1 MKIKAS
7 SATSFLF
14 YLFFA
19 PIVATFLPYL
29 ACSALDIPFAHGL
42 FSIDMFALFC
52 LLLTP
57 RGKIVWSSIWALL
70 LILFAFFY
78 ESTFSMTVTLL
89 HYSQWSDYFC
99 ALVYLIVV
107 ILAFAIPRKKRFL
120 LPVIAFLYLLLFLA
134 DASNILYM
142 GFNINLF
149 ELWNLASFFV
159 WGIALFV
166 SIPCLQIGLVLF
178 FSNKIFKND
187 EGKSRVNSPL
197 VLVLLFLFVLM
208 LNWGANNLQN
218 REKIVAC
225 SLKDYSLIFD
235 KETRFCSNHYLNPD
249 IKAVYSEYKKNDL
262 HVVDNDFDKVV
273 MILVESWGVPKN
285 IDLLQASFQ
294 IFENVPN
301 TFVGLYPRSAA
312 YTQGAEWEDF
322 GIPGGEIKDS
332 VLPMKYKAAGYET
345 WYVHGFDQDFFDRA
359 KIYPAY
365 GFDSLLFRSD
375 FFKRGLKGCHYGYPG
390 ICDESLEQWLEQKL
404 EEPGKKFVYWTTLD
418 AHYPYDSQIF
428 EKRSKL
434 CGDFNLSELACVYWT
449 HEEETLQSVARLVKR
464 FPNVRFVIRGDHR
477 PMGKPN
483 YTEFLEGFYAFWVPM
498 VVYPFGDD

>member
-1 MKIKAS
+1 MKTRVNS
-7 SATSFLF
+7 TTSFLF
-14 YLFFA
+14 YLFFT
-19 PIVATFLPYL
+19 PVVAAFLPYL
-29 ACSALDIPFAHGL
+29 ACSALDLPFAHGL

-52 LLLTP
+52 LILTP
-57 RGKIVWSSIWALL
+57 RGKVVWSSVWALL
-70 LILFAFFY
+70 FFLFAFFY
-78 ESTFSMTVTLL
+78 EPTFSSTIAMA

-107 ILAFAIPRKKRFL
+107 IFAFAIPRKMKFV
-120 LPVIAFLYLLLFLA
+120 LPFIAFLYLLLFLA

-142 GFNINLF
+142 GFNIKLF
-149 ELWNLASFFV
+149 ELWHLASFFI
-159 WGIALFV
+159 WGIALFI
-166 SIPCLQIGLVLF
+166 SIPCLQMGLVLF
-178 FSNKIFKND
+178 FSKKLFRNE
-187 EGKSRVNSPL
+187 EGYSRVYSPL

-208 LNWGANNLQN
+208 LNWGMNALQN
-218 REKIVAC
+218 RENMVART
-225 SLKDYSLIFD
+225 LKDYSLIFD
-235 KETRFCSNHYLNPD
+235 KEARFSNNHYLDPD
-249 IKAVYSEYKKNDL
+249 IKAAYPEYKKNDL
-262 HVVDNDFDKVV
+262 HVVNNNFDKVV

-294 IFENVPN
+294 IFEKVPN

-345 WYVHGFDQDFFDRA
+345 WYVHGYDQKFFNRA
-359 KIYPAY
+359 EIYPAY
-365 GFDSLLFRSD
+365 GFDSLLFRTD
-375 FFKRGLKGCHYGYPG
+375 FFKRGLKGCQYGYPG
-390 ICDESLEQWLEQKL
+390 ICDESLEHWLEQKL
-404 EEPGKKFVYWTTLD
+404 DEPGKKFIHWTTLD

-428 EKRSKL
+428 EKKSKL
-434 CGDFNLSELACVYWT
+434 CDDFNLSELACVFWT

-483 YTEFLEGFYAFWVPM
+483 YTEFLESFYAFWVPIIT
-498 VVYPFGDD
+498 VN

>member
-1 MKIKAS
+1 MKIRVS
-7 SATSFLF
+7 PTISFLF

-19 PIVATFLPYL
+19 PVVAALLPYL
-29 ACSALDIPFAHGL
+29 ACSALNIPFAHGL
-42 FSIDMFALFC
+42 FSIDLFALLC

-57 RGKIVWSSIWALL
+57 SGKIVWSSVWALL
-70 LILFAFFY
+70 LFLFAFFY
-78 ESTFSMTVTLL
+78 EPTFSMTVTMAR
-89 HYSQWSDYFC
+89 YSQWSDYFC

-107 ILAFAIPRKKRFL
+107 VFAFAIPRKMKFV
-120 LPVIAFLYLLLFLA
+120 LPFIAFLYLLLFLA
-134 DASNILYM
+134 DASSILYM
-142 GFNINLF
+142 GFNIKLF

-159 WGIALFV
+159 WGVALFV

-178 FSNKIFKND
+178 FSRKFFRNI
-187 EGKSRVNSPL
+187 EGKSWIYSPPALIFLFLL
-197 VLVLLFLFVLM
+197 VLAT
-208 LNWGANNLQN
+208 NWGINGLQS
-218 REKIVAC
+218 RERVVSC
-225 SLKDYSLIFD
+225 TLKDYSLIFD
-235 KETRFCSNHYLNPD
+235 KIETSSKNHYLNPD
-249 IKAVYSEYKKNDL
+249 IKAAYPEYKKNDL
-262 HVVDNDFDKVV
+262 HVVDNNFDKVV

-301 TFVGLYPRSAA
+301 TFVGLYPRKAA

-390 ICDESLEQWLEQKL
+390 ICDESLEHWLEQKL
-404 EEPGKKFVYWTTLD
+404 DEPGKKFVYWTTLD

-428 EKRSKL
+428 EKKSKL
-434 CGDFNLSELACVYWT
+434 CDEFSLSKLACVFWT
-449 HEEETLQSVARLVKR
+449 HEEETLQSVAKLVKR

-483 YTEFLEGFYAFWVPM
+483 YTEFLESFYAFWVPIIS
-498 VVYPFGDD
+498 FN